1 MIKLGKEVRLQHL
14 FSEAFTTMAH
24 SEQLGFE
31 VRYRCR
37 VAFVPCRLKQD
48 IKLSVR
54 DHLIERCE
62 EVKGP
67 AYDSFMEQYILGVHL
82 T

>member
-1 MIKLGKEVRLQHL
+1 
-14 FSEAFTTMAH
+14 MANN
-24 SEQLGFE
+24 EQLGSE
-31 VRYRCR
+31 LRYRCR
-37 VAFVPCRLKQD
+37 VVFVPCRLKQD

-54 DHLIERCE
+54 DYFLERHE

-67 AYDSFMEQYILGVHL
+67 DYDSFIEQYILGVYP